1 MNHDESKL
9 PKWARDKLAELRRE
23 IKRLSTVEQAH
34 AVLLNR
40 DWYTI
45 GLHCPQKFT
54 LFRLDEDRA
63 SAICTVGAGAILL
76 VGNERKKGGAS
87 EPKEPGAATI

>member
-1 MNHDESKL
+1 MTHDESKL
-9 PKWARDKLAELRRE
+9 PKWAQDKLAELRRE

-34 AVLLNR
+34 AVLRDR

-45 GLHCPQKFT
+45 GVNCPRRFT

-63 SAICTVGAGAILL
+63 SAVCTVGEGAVLM
-76 VGNERKKGGAS
+76 VGHERKKTEGVL
-87 EPKEPGAATI
+87 